1 MLMILWANDFRAVFW
16 VAVIPGILSVLL
28 LMGGGARTRASCRRQ
43 ANQSD
48 QVGKPCPS
56 RLIVASHRDWGA
68 VYACS
73 LQRGVLVLR
82 AQQVGLPPYLAPL
95 VLVEMNVV
103 YSLSAYPFGKLS
115 DRLRHT
121 TLLAWGL
128 VILILAHLV
137 LAMSTPPRTHR
148 G

>member
-1 MLMILWANDFRAVFW
+1 M
-16 VAVIPGILSVLL
+16 
-28 LMGGGARTRASCRRQ
+28 
-43 ANQSD
+43 
-48 QVGKPCPS
+48 
-56 RLIVASHRDWGA
+56 ASHRDWGA

-103 YSLSAYPFGKLS
+103 YSLLAYPFGKLS

-121 TLLAWGL
+121 TLLVWGL